1 MKERPILFS
10 AHMVRAI
17 LDDKKTQTRR
27 AIKLPKER
35 GVWEPS
41 IFGGHGATYSDGTR
55 CEEMPCIWNTTTG
68 KTFVCPY
75 GKIGDRLW
83 VRETWQHENYPLGPY
98 ESDCQVFY
106 RADYMDDPLG
116 VDLENSTD
124 KLRRKWNPSIHM
136 PREASRILL
145 EITNVRIE
153 RLRDISEEDAIA
165 EGVSNAD
172 SFNGIGVDDGMAN
185 RYAYRELWQSIN
197 GQGSWDLNPWVWV
210 IEFSRIISK

>member
-10 AHMVRAI
+10 APMIRAI
-17 LDDKKTQTRR
+17 LEGRKTQTRMIMKHQPP
-27 AIKLPKER
+27 AEGYQLSWL
-35 GVWEPS
+35 V
-41 IFGGHGATYSDGTR
+41 
-55 CEEMPCIWNTTTG
+55 TTTDRDKKHLQG
-68 KTFVCPY
+68 KAHWININGKNINKNSEVYFNCPY
-75 GKIGDRLW
+75 GKSGDRLW

-153 RLRDISEEDAIA
+153 RLRDISEEDAKA
-165 EGVSNAD
+165 EGAYPIDFGFGDCYAMGFNEIWESI
-172 SFNGIGVDDGMAN
+172 NGIG
-185 RYAYRELWQSIN
+185 
-197 GQGSWDLNPWVWV
+197 SWDSNPYCWV
-210 IEFSRIISK
+210 IEFKVISK